1 MSDEE
6 LRAAYR
12 KSWDI
17 YYSPEHVER
26 VVRRSKAW
34 GYDPRNMLTK
44 LLTFHAVPRIEEV
57 HPLEGG
63 LFRRKYRR
71 ERRPGMPLESPFVF
85 YPRYARE
92 IVSKHLRFARMVW
105 QHWRILRR
113 VERDSNPYMDVA
125 MTPVQDAEFS
135 EMQMY
140 TTTPAAK
147 FAVEKLRRRKS
158 AHAVGSS

>member
-1 MSDEE
+1 M
-6 LRAAYR
+6 
-12 KSWDI
+12 
-17 YYSPEHVER
+17 
-26 VVRRSKAW
+26 
-34 GYDPRNMLTK
+34 
-44 LLTFHAVPRIEEV
+44 

-92 IVSKHLRFARMVW
+92 IVSKHWRFARMAW

-113 VERDSNPYMDVA
+113 VERDPNPYTDVA
-125 MTPVQDAEFS
+125 MTPVQETEFA

-158 AHAVGSS
+158 AQPVFKVPP